1 MRLRLALAAL
11 LAVVLPFA
19 LWSAL
24 PVGSSAQSQGEIQ
37 KKIDR
42 NQALIGGHKARERVL
57 TIDISQQSRRISTLQ
72 GDITTLSA
80 RQAKLQA
87 SLDAKRIQLA
97 AVQVKLRDERA
108 RLTRLRARLLVVRK
122 QLAARLVELY
132 KGDRPDVVTVV
143 LESDGF
149 ADLLTRT
156 EFMSRVSRQDARIM
170 GVVSSAKA
178 DATAT
183 SKRLDKLEEAE
194 AKVASAIESQRDQV
208 SSIRVGL
215 VDRRDRVAAA
225 RSTKFALL
233 RSSRDRRHQLEDA
246 VGELRE

>member
-57 TIDISQQSRRISTLQ
+57 TTDISQQSRRISTLQ

-149 ADLLTRT
+149 EDLLTRT
-156 EFMSRVSRQDARIM
+156 EFMSRISRQDARIM
-170 GVVSSAKA
+170 GTVAAAKA
-178 DATAT
+178 DATSTA
-183 SKRLDKLEEAE
+183 KRLDTLEKAQ
-194 AKVASAIESQRDQV
+194 AKVA
-208 SSIRVGL
+208 
-215 VDRRDRVAAA
+215 
-225 RSTKFALL
+225 K
-233 RSSRDRRHQLEDA
+233 
-246 VGELRE
+246 